1 MFSFLSRL
9 FASFGRLAD
18 SIDALADTTDAVNGK
33 LRERLALDGPADAPR
48 VIEHHDEPDAGG
60 KPNAQRQGP
69 RQGGRVLTRPLL
81 GDAKRRPKG
90 RPGRAPRPEP
100 AEFGRTFRVRPT

>member
-9 FASFGRLAD
+9 FSSFGRLAD

-48 VIEHHDEPDAGG
+48 VITHHDDAEPDAGG
-60 KPNAQRQGP
+60 KPNCATARP
-69 RQGGRVLTRPLL
+69 RTQ
-81 GDAKRRPKG
+81 A
-90 RPGRAPRPEP
+90 A
-100 AEFGRTFRVRPT
+100 AS